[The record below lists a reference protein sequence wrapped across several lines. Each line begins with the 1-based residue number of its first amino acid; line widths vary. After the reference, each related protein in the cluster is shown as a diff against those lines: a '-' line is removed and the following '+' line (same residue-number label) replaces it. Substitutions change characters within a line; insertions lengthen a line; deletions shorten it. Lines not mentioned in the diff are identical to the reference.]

1 MSRLNKEYPVWD
13 KLKMYM
19 GYDPDITEDQIK
31 SYKRKVERNPF
42 IRCHLNLLQI
52 QENSLIR
59 YEKENDELKAELRRI
74 ECCKLVQVI
83 RENDKLKQE
92 IEVLSEANQ
101 GLKQDIQILKNKLNH
116 RCPTINEVC
125 SAKN

>member
-13 KLKMYM
+13 TLKMYM
-19 GYDPDITEDQIK
+19 EEDPDITKDQIK

-52 QENSLIR
+52 LENSYKREQKLN
-59 YEKENDELKAELRRI
+59 KELKAELKRI

-83 RENDKLKQE
+83 RENDKLKEE
-92 IEVLSEANQ
+92 IE
-101 GLKQDIQILKNKLNH
+101 GLKQDIQFLKDKLK
-116 RCPTINEVC
+116 INT
-125 SAKN
+125 

>member
-13 KLKMYM
+13 KLKFEMEH
-19 GYDPDITEDQIK
+19 DTDITKDQIK

-42 IRCHLNLLQI
+42 IRCHLKLLQI
-52 QENSLIR
+52 QENSIKIKD
-59 YEKENDELKAELRRI
+59 KELKDLKAELRRI

-92 IEVLSEANQ
+92 IEGLSEANQ
-101 GLKQDIQILKNKLNH
+101 GLKQDIQMLKNKLNN